1 MGLLVTLAAFICAL
15 AILIVFHELGHYTIA
30 RLCGVKILRFSVG
43 FGKPLIT
50 WRLGRDQTEWMIA
63 AIPLGGYVKMLD
75 EREGEVPTAE
85 ISRAFNRQPVWQR
98 MAIVAAGP
106 LANLL
111 LAIIFYAILLM
122 AGVHGL
128 KPVVGAVTPGSA
140 AAAAHFV
147 PHDEIL
153 RINGHATPSWQ
164 DVEWGLLKQST
175 QKAKAVVTVRD
186 AAGQAEDLTL
196 DTSRLPEVDA
206 DTDILKQVGL
216 APQLPV
222 AANRIGVILPNGPA
236 ARAGLK
242 PHDTIRRVNGVPVTS
257 WQELVEIIKAHPG
270 TPMRFDVQRQGQQL
284 SLTITPEAIHDN
296 GKTFGR
302 IGASPDID
310 PAQVRQLTVVIQ
322 RPPLQAVAQAS
333 AKTFDTAWFSL
344 KMMGQLVTGRV
355 SSKNLSGP
363 ISIADYAGQS
373 ARMGLMPYINFLALI
388 SISIGIL
395 NLLPIPVLDGGH
407 LMYYI
412 VEAVQGHPVSDKLM
426 ARGQQIGLTLLLALM
441 VFAFYNDINRLLT
454 GQ

>member
-85 ISRAFNRQPVWQR
+85 LSRAFNRQPVWQR

-153 RINGHATPSWQ
+153 SINGHATPSWQ
-164 DVEWGLLKQST
+164 DVEWGLLKQAT
-175 QKAKAVVTVRD
+175 QKAKAAVTVRD

-222 AANRIGVILPNGPA
+222 AANRVGAILPNGPA
-236 ARAGLK
+236 AHAGLK
-242 PHDTIRRVNGVPVTS
+242 PHDVIRQVNGIPVTS
-257 WQELVEIIKAHPG
+257 WQQLVEMIKAHPG
-270 TPMRFDVQRQGQQL
+270 VPMHFDVQRQGQQL
-284 SLTITPEAIHDN
+284 ALTITPEAIHDN
-296 GKTFGR
+296 GQTFGR
-302 IGASPDID
+302 IGASPDLD

-322 RPPLQAVAQAS
+322 RPPLQAFVQAG

>member
-15 AILIVFHELGHYTIA
+15 AILIVFHELGHYAVA

-43 FGKPLIT
+43 FGKPLFT
-50 WRLGRDQTEWMIA
+50 RRLGADRTEWMLA

-75 EREGEVPTAE
+75 EREGDVAPEE
-85 ISRAFNRQPVWQR
+85 RSRAFNRQPVWQR

-111 LAIIFYAILLM
+111 LAIIFYTILLM
-122 AGVHGL
+122 AGIHGL
-128 KPVVGAVTPGSA
+128 KPINADVTPGSA
-140 AAAAHFV
+140 AAAAHFA
-147 PHDEIL
+147 PHDQII

-164 DVEWGLLKQST
+164 DVEWILLKQAT
-175 QKAKAVVTVRD
+175 QKNRVGVTVRD
-186 AAGQAEDLTL
+186 AGGQTQDLSL
-196 DTSRLPEVDA
+196 DTRQLPEVEA
-206 DTDILKQVGL
+206 DTDILKLVGL
-216 APQLPV
+216 TPQLPV
-222 AANRIGVILPNGPA
+222 SANRVGALLPNGPA
-236 ARAGLK
+236 ARAGLQA
-242 PHDTIRRVNGVPVTS
+242 HDLIAHVNDVPVTS
-257 WQELVEIIKAHPG
+257 WQQLVDIIKAHPDQ
-270 TPMRFDVQRQGQQL
+270 PLRLDVRRNGRP
-284 SLTITPEAIHDN
+284 LTVTVTPEVVHEN
-296 GKTFGR
+296 NKTFGR
-302 IGASPDID
+302 IGASPEID
-310 PAQVRQLTVVIQ
+310 PAQVRQLAVVIQ
-322 RPPLQAVAQAS
+322 RGPVDAIVQAT
-333 AKTFDTAWFSL
+333 AKTFDTAWFSV
-344 KMMGQLVTGRV
+344 KMMGRLVTGQA

-373 ARMGLMPYINFLALI
+373 AKMGLLPYINFLALI

-412 VEAVQGHPVSDKLM
+412 VEAVQGRPVSEKLM